1 MGTGAETCQLP
12 QRWVKVLHYQ
22 ASSSVNGRDPLLG
35 ALFAKRDRQVVLQAG
50 RNVRRP
56 VPGAPDPAGGWS
68 ALYFELVI
76 LEQTNQMHCQATR
89 TRPRPPHTQGGFTLV
104 ELLVVIAIIGVM
116 VGLLLP
122 AVQAAREAA
131 RRMSCSNNLK
141 QLALAAHNYHDTY
154 KVFPYN
160 GSPEVVLSGDQRD
173 RGCSWFVRILPF
185 IEQGPAYDRAV
196 FAGDWTFQ
204 HGPNHNADLVNE
216 LRVATLN
223 CPSSPLPTTRTQSVG
238 GVTITMQTA
247 NYVGI
252 HGSFYQG
259 GTAAVE
265 STSPAFNLYG
275 RSVLNGVI
283 TSVNPANPA
292 PGMQHVVD
300 GTTNTLMISEQ
311 SDFQWNPLNGQKVDR
326 RSSGHAGSTWAC
338 GQGTGSWSQNVT
350 TVRYPIAGG
359 FGAAGNANPYEVNV
373 ALFSAHPGGVM
384 AALADG
390 SVRFLSESL
399 DFSTM
404 TALADRGDGAVVR
417 EF

>member
-1 MGTGAETCQLP
+1 MRCQSLP
-12 QRWVKVLHYQ
+12 IH
-22 ASSSVNGRDPLLG
+22 PLSP
-35 ALFAKRDRQVVLQAG
+35 Q
-50 RNVRRP
+50 
-56 VPGAPDPAGGWS
+56 
-68 ALYFELVI
+68 
-76 LEQTNQMHCQATR
+76 
-89 TRPRPPHTQGGFTLV
+89 PRAGFTLV

-154 KVFPYN
+154 RVFPYN
-160 GSPEVVLSGDQRD
+160 GSPEGAISGDQRD

-185 IEQGPAYDRAV
+185 IEQGPAYDRAI
-196 FAGDWTFQ
+196 FGGDWTFQ
-204 HGPNHNADLVNE
+204 HGPHLNVDLVNE
-216 LRVATLN
+216 LRVPTLN

-252 HGSFYQG
+252 AGSFFQG
-259 GTAAVE
+259 GTSTVE
-265 STSPAFNLYG
+265 STSPQFNLYG

-283 TSVNPANPA
+283 TNINPANPA
-292 PGMQHVVD
+292 PGMQHVSD
-300 GTTNTLMISEQ
+300 GSTNTLMISEQ

-326 RSSGHAGSTWAC
+326 RSSGHAGSTWSC

-350 TVRYPIAGG
+350 TLRYPIAGG

-373 ALFSAHPGGVM
+373 AIFSAHPGGVLG
-384 AALADG
+384 ALADG
-390 SVRFLSESL
+390 SVRFVSENI

-404 TALADRGDGAVVR
+404 TALADRGDGAVLR